1 MSPQL
6 KQIKVNGQRFD
17 ISDEEE
23 VATFSIPG
31 ERSHEVILLEEDHHI
46 VQWQAIDED
55 YKMLEVKIDG
65 VTYRVKLETTLD
77 LQIEKL
83 GYGAKKLA
91 SQLTVYAPMPG
102 QVLDIKVSEGQTVD
116 EGMELLTLEAMKMEN
131 VVLNKQAGRVKAIHV
146 SVQQSV
152 SKGQLLIEIE

>member
-1 MSPQL
+1 MSQL
-6 KQIKVNGQRFD
+6 KQIKVNGQQFD
-17 ISDEEE
+17 IRDGKEEG
-23 VATFSIPG
+23 TFSMPE

-46 VQWQAIDED
+46 VQWQSIDAD

-65 VTYRVKLETTLD
+65 VTYVVKLETTLD

-91 SQLTVYAPMPG
+91 SQLTIYAPMPG
-102 QVLDIKVSEGQTVD
+102 QVLDIKVSDGQTVD

-146 SVQQSV
+146 SVQQNV

>member
-1 MSPQL
+1 MSQL
-6 KQIKVNGQRFD
+6 KQIKVNGQRLD
-17 ISDEEE
+17 VSDEKE
-23 VATFSIPG
+23 VATFSMPG
-31 ERSHEVILLEEDHHI
+31 EGSHEVILLEEDHHI

-65 VTYRVKLETTLD
+65 VSYVVKLETTLD

-131 VVLNKQAGRVKAIHV
+131 VVLNKQTGRVKAIHV